1 MVLMHQVVVILRY
14 RRHDVDRSFRNRTYQ
29 GVAPTPANIAMDGS
43 ATAANAAVATKGPT
57 FQALLTRS
65 THPEGH
71 KHHCRR
77 SSTVRRA
84 EFYVEPDGVR
94 YHPRT
99 LWETISE

>member
-1 MVLMHQVVVILRY
+1 MVLMHQEVVILRY
-14 RRHDVDRSFRNRTYQ
+14 RRHDVDRSFRNSTYR
-29 GVAPTPANIAMDGS
+29 GVAPTPANTATDGS
-43 ATAANAAVATKGPT
+43 ATATNAAVATEGPT

-65 THPEGH
+65 THLEGH

-77 SSTVRRA
+77 SPTVRRA
-84 EFYVEPDGVR
+84 EFHVEPDGVR